1 METSKMIKWMD
12 REPIFGAM
20 AKHIKE
26 NGRTI
31 DCMDKENFIGLM
43 DLITTESMKMMKDM
57 AKEL

>member
-1 METSKMIKWMD
+1 MIKWMD